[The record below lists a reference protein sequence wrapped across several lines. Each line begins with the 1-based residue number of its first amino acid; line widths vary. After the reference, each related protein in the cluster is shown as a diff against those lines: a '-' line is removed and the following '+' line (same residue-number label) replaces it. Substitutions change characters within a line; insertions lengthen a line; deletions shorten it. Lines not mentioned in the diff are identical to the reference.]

1 MDCTEFTSFHKIGNS
16 GSRDTS
22 SMVQAEFVGLLS
34 LSLCT
39 VTDCLV
45 CVSWRPS
52 TVYFSVTVSEGILC
66 LVRKCSISCTASY

>member
-1 MDCTEFTSFHKIGNS
+1 MDCFEFMSFHKTGNN

-22 SMVQAEFVGLLS
+22 SIVQAEFVGLLS

-45 CVSWRPS
+45 CVSWRPA
-52 TVYFSVTVSEGILC
+52 TVYFSVTVRYGILC
-66 LVRKCSISCTASY
+66 LVRRCSV